1 LGEGLDLFWLFYWGG
16 RRAPQCLRSVYR
28 RLLVVCIW
36 HFFVW
41 FFFRV
46 VRSYTDLP
54 LQIFRVRIL
63 KSKEISLVLAGG
75 VISGFLSPESAKLG
89 QNLVTSTPFV
99 GAYQILTATTFAS
112 IFVLLFLDIPPLTTA
127 ERAGPRRPISIIM
140 MQPVF
145 IVAALASMISQGVM
159 NFLMTA
165 SPIAMATCG
174 LPFSDTAFVIEWHI
188 FGMFAPVFFTGH
200 LEKNLAK

>member
-1 LGEGLDLFWLFYWGG
+1 MSQASWALN
-16 RRAPQCLRSVYR
+16 
-28 RLLVVCIW
+28 
-36 HFFVW
+36 
-41 FFFRV
+41 
-46 VRSYTDLP
+46 LP
-54 LQIFRVRIL
+54 
-63 KSKEISLVLAGG
+63 
-75 VISGFLSPESAKLG
+75 
-89 QNLVTSTPFV
+89 NLVTSTPFV
-99 GAYQILTATTFAS
+99 GAYLILTATTFAS

-127 ERAGPRRPISIIM
+127 ERSGPRRPISIIM

-188 FGMFAPVFFTGH
+188 FGMFGPVFFTGH